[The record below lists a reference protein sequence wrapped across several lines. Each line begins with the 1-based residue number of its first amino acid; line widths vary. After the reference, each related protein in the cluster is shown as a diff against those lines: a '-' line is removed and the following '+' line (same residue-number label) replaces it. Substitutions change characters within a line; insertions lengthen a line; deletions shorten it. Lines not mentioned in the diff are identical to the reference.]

1 MTAQEREEILLHLTA
16 IQARSLRDKNMEI
29 QELRT
34 RLAWMDSRIGKLEE
48 YIIVGVRQNVS
59 STDRAT
65 D

>member
-1 MTAQEREEILLHLTA
+1 MMAQEREEILLHLTA